1 MTTREL
7 QMKQAATLAKE
18 IQAVTGLDIFRNTR
32 KSDYIEA
39 RAIFNFMLY
48 NTYKFRLQRIADF
61 YKMNGKN
68 MNHATIL
75 HSLNNF
81 DVYRRFSNN
90 VNDWLAIL
98 ERMEIGENSK
108 RDLMKQFIN
117 FLNEDNLNKSYDFMK
132 DLYYQQEE
140 IAEKLE
146 NVKN

>member
-7 QMKQAATLAKE
+7 QMKQAATLARE
-18 IQAVTGLDIFRNTR
+18 IQVVTGLDIFRNTR

-68 MNHATIL
+68 MNHATML

-90 VNDWLAIL
+90 VNDWLGIL
-98 ERMEIGENSK
+98 EKMEIGENSK
-108 RDLMKQFIN
+108 KDLMKQFIN
-117 FLNEDNLNKSYDFMK
+117 FLDEDNLNKSYDFMK
-132 DLYYQQEE
+132 DLYYKQEE
-140 IAEKLE
+140 LEK
-146 NVKN
+146 VKN

>member
-1 MTTREL
+1 
-7 QMKQAATLAKE
+7 
-18 IQAVTGLDIFRNTR
+18 
-32 KSDYIEA
+32 
-39 RAIFNFMLY
+39 MLY

-61 YKMNGKN
+61 YKMNGKS

-108 RDLMKQFIN
+108 KDLMKQFIN